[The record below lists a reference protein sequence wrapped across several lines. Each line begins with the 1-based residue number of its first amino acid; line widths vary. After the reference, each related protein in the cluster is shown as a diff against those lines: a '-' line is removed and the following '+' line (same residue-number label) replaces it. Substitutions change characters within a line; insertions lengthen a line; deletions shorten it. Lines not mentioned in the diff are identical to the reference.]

1 MQTEKKKTE
10 KTVTEEK
17 ETDKKET
24 DNKETE
30 KKETKK
36 MQTEK
41 KTRNDP
47 GRANGYFTSPK
58 LLSNFAA
65 SLHCQFQSLQLHYTV
80 SFSLIDVK

>member
-47 GRANGYFTSPK
+47 GRANGSFTSPK
-58 LLSNFAA
+58 FFVELCSFITLLV
-65 SLHCQFQSLQLHYTV
+65 LV
-80 SFSLIDVK
+80 